1 MYGSCDVCLLISVA
15 CIDTDLV
22 IVCSCM
28 LLVRCGCRKLLL
40 GDDWFWLRVLGG
52 YTLVLV
58 CYIG

>member
-40 GDDWFWLRVLGG
+40 SDAWVLVEGLGG